1 MVRPGKSDIRAE
13 TDDPGAC
20 LRRLV
25 TRVVVAEDV
34 LQVHVNLA
42 VLIAEGEADAAS
54 EDQASIRVSL
64 THHRRG
70 NAVRMV
76 VGGREAVQAPRPDP
90 TLIALLLKA
99 QRWFKALT
107 LAPGMNIGTLAKA
120 EGVSPSY
127 VARLLDLAL
136 LDPQLVLQIAQG
148 RQPVSLT
155 AERLTNRL
163 PLPLD
168 WAAHLGHL
176 SLA

>member
-1 MVRPGKSDIRAE
+1 MVRPGTSDIRAE

-42 VLIAEGEADAAS
+42 VLTPEGEADPAS
-54 EDQASIRVSL
+54 ENQASIRVSL